1 VTRMSLAFRRQPR
14 MMMPPLTM
22 GVTMYR
28 TLLLSASL
36 FVSTAAAAQSPA
48 PADLALG
55 RDIAGKLLPDGT
67 YEKMMGG
74 MMGKMMGGMTDQM
87 TAMPI
92 APYLKLAGLPESD
105 IAKLGQTT
113 IKQIMEIVD
122 PAYEQRMHIIMP
134 TMMEEMGKVMT
145 QFEPQMR
152 EGLAQAYATHFTPA
166 QLTDIDHFFNTPS
179 GAAFASQNMTIA
191 ADPAVMEKMQAFMP
205 QLMQAMPG
213 IMQKAQAATAGLPK
227 PKTPATLTDAD
238 RAKLAQLLGVSPD
251 KLKKAPTS

>member
-1 VTRMSLAFRRQPR
+1 
-14 MMMPPLTM
+14 MMASPLTM
-22 GVTMYR
+22 GATMYR
-28 TLLLSASL
+28 ALLLSASL
-36 FVSTAAAAQSPA
+36 IASTAAVAQAPATPATPA

-55 RDIAGKLLPDGT
+55 RDIAGKLLPNGT
-67 YEKMMGG
+67 YQKMMGG

-87 TAMPI
+87 AAMPI

-122 PAYEQRMHIIMP
+122 PAYQQRMHIIMP

-145 QFEPQMR
+145 QFEPDMR
-152 EGLAQAYATHFTPA
+152 EGLATAYATHFSSA
-166 QLTDIDHFFNTPS
+166 QLADIDHFFNTPS
-179 GAAFASQNMTIA
+179 GGAFASQNMMIA
-191 ADPAVMEKMQAFMP
+191 ADPAVMQRMQAFMP
-205 QLMQAMPG
+205 KLMEAMPG
-213 IMQKAQAATAGLPK
+213 IMQKASQATANLPK
-227 PKTPATLTDAD
+227 AKTPETLTDAD

>member
-1 VTRMSLAFRRQPR
+1 MMASPLA
-14 MMMPPLTM
+14 MGATM
-22 GVTMYR
+22 IR
-28 TLLLSASL
+28 PLLLSVSL
-36 FVSTAAAAQSPA
+36 LAATAVTAQTATPA

-67 YEKMMGG
+67 YQKLIGG
-74 MMGKMMGGMTDQM
+74 TMGKMMGGMTDQM

-92 APYLKLAGLPESD
+92 APFVKAAGLPEAD
-105 IAKLGQTT
+105 VAKLGQTT
-113 IKQIMEIVD
+113 IRQIVQIVD

-152 EGLAQAYATHFTPA
+152 EGLATAYATHFSSA
-166 QLTDIDHFFNTPS
+166 QLSDIDHFFNTPS
-179 GAAFASQNMTIA
+179 GAAFASQNMSIA
-191 ADPAVMEKMQAFMP
+191 ADPAVMQRMQAFMP
-205 QLMQAMPG
+205 TLMKAMPG
-213 IMQKAQAATAGLPK
+213 IMQKAMAATANLPK